1 MKPEPKPEEGTW
13 RAVAVWL
20 TPPFLARLEA
30 IAQEIGTHPGA
41 LLNEK
46 RRWRDCESGSNRGEG
61 RRRTCRASVRNTGP
75 PGSREH
81 GQSWKQWKG
90 GSENER
96 REDSP
101 HAPAV

>member
-41 LLNEK
+41 LLREAAVAGLRERIKSWRGSEAYLSRQREK
-46 RRWRDCESGSNRGEG
+46 YRAARLQRARAIVETVEG
-61 RRRTCRASVRNTGP
+61 RKR
-75 PGSREH
+75 
-81 GQSWKQWKG
+81 K
-90 GSENER
+90 
-96 REDSP
+96 
-101 HAPAV
+101 